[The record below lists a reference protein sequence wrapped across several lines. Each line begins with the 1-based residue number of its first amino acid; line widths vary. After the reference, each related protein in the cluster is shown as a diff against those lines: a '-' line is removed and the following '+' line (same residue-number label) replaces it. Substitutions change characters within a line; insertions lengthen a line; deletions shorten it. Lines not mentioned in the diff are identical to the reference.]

1 MGGKSTAGTSASE
14 AMMRSRMPC
23 AKDSFH
29 DSHGYTPLWQVS
41 TSCQRGQQV
50 HNSTYRSSFATSISR
65 TSSPGAPTARRVDE
79 VEATFEPNLEGHPQL
94 ASSLALPVPAL
105 YLYAGHD
112 SHACCPPLYA
122 EGALDMSTFHPE
134 RAVSS
139 PAAPDAPRGPVRSQG
154 GAAAVGAR
162 QQVLAQQVLA
172 MSSTPRD
179 VSGLLD
185 VLLVLNDVLA
195 HPAALHLFAFVS
207 KRCGT
212 VLHARSVMSVNGG
225 AA

>member
-14 AMMRSRMPC
+14 AMMRSRMPR
-23 AKDSFH
+23 ASDSFH

-105 YLYAGHD
+105 YLYAGHE
-112 SHACCPPLYA
+112 SHDCCPPLYA
-122 EGALDMSTFHPE
+122 GGALDMSTFHSE

-139 PAAPDAPRGPVRSQG
+139 PAALGPPRGPIRSGGGVRRRSALASRCSWQDC
-154 GAAAVGAR
+154 AR
-162 QQVLAQQVLA
+162 CPQ
-172 MSSTPRD
+172 R
-179 VSGLLD
+179 
-185 VLLVLNDVLA
+185 
-195 HPAALHLFAFVS
+195 
-207 KRCGT
+207 RGT
-212 VLHARSVMSVNGG
+212 CPGCSASFSF
-225 AA
+225 

>member
-14 AMMRSRMPC
+14 AMMRSRMSR
-23 AKDSFH
+23 ANDSFH

-139 PAAPDAPRGPVRSQG
+139 PAALGPPRGPVRSQG
-154 GAAAVGAR
+154 GCGGGRRSPAGAR
-162 QQVLAQQVLA
+162 AA
-172 MSSTPRD
+172 GARD
-179 VSGLLD
+179 V
-185 VLLVLNDVLA
+185 LNAEGRVR
-195 HPAALHLFAFVS
+195 AARRPS
-207 KRCGT
+207 RSERR
-212 VLHARSVMSVNGG
+212 ARAPCRAASVRFRLEALWDCTPCS
-225 AA
+225 